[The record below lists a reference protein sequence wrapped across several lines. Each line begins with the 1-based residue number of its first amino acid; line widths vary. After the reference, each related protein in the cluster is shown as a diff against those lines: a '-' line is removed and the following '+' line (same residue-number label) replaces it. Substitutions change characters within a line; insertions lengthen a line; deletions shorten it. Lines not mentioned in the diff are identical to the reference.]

1 MPEDP
6 SDDGHETEPSPDDDG
21 ELTASLGDERER
33 TAPVDGAADE
43 TGAVDEA
50 DTVTEA
56 AAVDEEGAVDDEVQ
70 RRLREAY
77 LNDEES
83 VLVVTGVRSTER
95 HVVVEFRPP
104 HGGSTHVERFRAP
117 RDGSLAESEA
127 FLAFLDA
134 AGVSPLDVD
143 ELAGTRVPA
152 TYDPDGGWRLDAAYV
167 EGRDEGDRDETDAAR
182 PGLSARWNRT
192 AEWLWTYR
200 YWLVAVLLV
209 GGELLFVAVIIL
221 LFA

>member
-6 SDDGHETEPSPDDDG
+6 SEDGPAAEPSIDRSG
-21 ELTASLGDERER
+21 EATTSLGADDEPSGSQ
-33 TAPVDGAADE
+33 PVDDE
-43 TGAVDEA
+43 PSGSQPVDDEASASRSVDE
-50 DTVTEA
+50 
-56 AAVDEEGAVDDEVQ
+56 EVQ

-77 LNDEES
+77 LNDEER
-83 VLVVTGVRSTER
+83 VLVVTAVRSTGR
-95 HVVVEFRPP
+95 RVAVEFRPP
-104 HGGSTHVERFRAP
+104 HGGRTHVERFPAP

-143 ELAGTRVPA
+143 ALVGTRVPA
-152 TYDPDGGWRLDAAYV
+152 TYDPEDGWRLDEPYV
-167 EGRDEGDRDETDAAR
+167 GTRDEAAAATDGR
-182 PGLSARWNRT
+182 LSARWERSR
-192 AEWLWTYR
+192 EWLWTYR
-200 YWLVAVLLV
+200 YWLVAVILV

>member
-1 MPEDP
+1 M
-6 SDDGHETEPSPDDDG
+6 PDDPAEDGRAAESSIDADG
-21 ELTASLGDERER
+21 E
-33 TAPVDGAADE
+33 
-43 TGAVDEA
+43 
-50 DTVTEA
+50 VTESIEDTRDA
-56 AAVDEEGAVDDEVQ
+56 TGAVDDEVQ

-83 VLVVTGVRSTER
+83 VLVVTAVRSTGR
-95 HVVVEFRPP
+95 RVVVELRPP
-104 HGGSTHVERFRAP
+104 HGGTTHVERFPAP

-143 ELAGTRVPA
+143 EVVGTRIPA
-152 TYDPDGGWRLDAAYV
+152 TYDPEEGWRLDEAYV
-167 EGRDEGDRDETDAAR
+167 GERGGREGEAAESGR
-182 PGLSARWNRT
+182 LSGWWNRSV
-192 AEWLWTYR
+192 EWFWTYR

-209 GGELLFVAVIIL
+209 GGELLFVAVIVL

>member
-1 MPEDP
+1 MPDDP

-33 TAPVDGAADE
+33 TGPVDRA
-43 TGAVDEA
+43 TDEA
-50 DTVTEA
+50 DPA
-56 AAVDEEGAVDDEVQ
+56 GGSSAVDDDVQ

-152 TYDPDGGWRLDAAYV
+152 TYDPDEGWRLDEAYV
-167 EGRDEGDRDETDAAR
+167 GERGTDGDDDDAAR
-182 PGLSARWNRT
+182 SGLSARWNRT

>member
-1 MPEDP
+1 M
-6 SDDGHETEPSPDDDG
+6 PDDPAEDGRTAESSIDADG
-21 ELTASLGDERER
+21 E
-33 TAPVDGAADE
+33 
-43 TGAVDEA
+43 
-50 DTVTEA
+50 VTESIDDPPSA
-56 AAVDEEGAVDDEVQ
+56 TDAVGDPPNATDAVDDDVQ

-83 VLVVTGVRSTER
+83 VLVVTAVRSTDR
-95 HVVVEFRPP
+95 RVAVELRPP
-104 HGGSTHVERFRAP
+104 HGGATHVERFPAP

-143 ELAGTRVPA
+143 EVVGTRVPA
-152 TYDPDGGWRLDAAYV
+152 TYDPDEGWRLDEAYV
-167 EGRDEGDRDETDAAR
+167 GERGGAESGGAEAGR
-182 PGLSARWNRT
+182 LSKRWNR
-192 AEWLWTYR
+192 AADWLWTYR

-209 GGELLFVAVIIL
+209 GGELLFVAVIVL

>member
-1 MPEDP
+1 MPDDPAEDGRAAET
-6 SDDGHETEPSPDDDG
+6 SVDADGEVTEPIDDSPDATVDDSPSPP
-21 ELTASLGDERER
+21 T
-33 TAPVDGAADE
+33 
-43 TGAVDEA
+43 
-50 DTVTEA
+50 
-56 AAVDEEGAVDDEVQ
+56 GAVDDEVQ

-83 VLVVTGVRSTER
+83 VLVVTAVRSTGR
-95 HVVVEFRPP
+95 RVVVELRPP
-104 HGGSTHVERFRAP
+104 HGGTTHVERFPAP

-143 ELAGTRVPA
+143 EVVGTRVPA
-152 TYDPDGGWRLDAAYV
+152 TYDTEEGWRLDEAYV
-167 EGRDEGDRDETDAAR
+167 GERGEDESDAAETDR
-182 PGLSARWNRT
+182 LSGRWNRA

-209 GGELLFVAVIIL
+209 GGELLFVAVILL

>member
-1 MPEDP
+1 MPDDP
-6 SDDGHETEPSPDDDG
+6 SDDGHATASSPDADG
-21 ELTASLGDERER
+21 EVTLGDESDA
-33 TAPVDGAADE
+33 TD
-43 TGAVDEA
+43 
-50 DTVTEA
+50 
-56 AAVDEEGAVDDEVQ
+56 AVDDEVQ

-95 HVVVEFRPP
+95 RVVVEFRPP
-104 HGGSTHVERFRAP
+104 HGGSTHVERFPAP

-152 TYDPDGGWRLDAAYV
+152 TYDPDEGWRLDEAYV
-167 EGRDEGDRDETDAAR
+167 GGRGDGDGDERDDAR
-182 PGLSARWNRT
+182 TGLSARWDRT

-209 GGELLFVAVIIL
+209 GGELLFAAVILL

>member
-1 MPEDP
+1 M
-6 SDDGHETEPSPDDDG
+6 PDDPAEDGRAAESSIDADG
-21 ELTASLGDERER
+21 E
-33 TAPVDGAADE
+33 
-43 TGAVDEA
+43 
-50 DTVTEA
+50 VTESIEDTRDA
-56 AAVDEEGAVDDEVQ
+56 TGAVDDEVQ

-83 VLVVTGVRSTER
+83 VLVVTAVRSTGR
-95 HVVVEFRPP
+95 RVVVELRPP
-104 HGGSTHVERFRAP
+104 HGGTTHVERFPAP

-143 ELAGTRVPA
+143 EVVGTRIPA
-152 TYDPDGGWRLDAAYV
+152 TYDPEEGWRLDEAYV
-167 EGRDEGDRDETDAAR
+167 GERGGREGEAAESGR
-182 PGLSARWNRT
+182 LSGWWNRSV
-192 AEWLWTYR
+192 EWLWTYR

-209 GGELLFVAVIIL
+209 GGELLFVAVIVL

>member
-1 MPEDP
+1 MPDDP
-6 SDDGHETEPSPDDDG
+6 SDDGHETGPSPDDGG
-21 ELTASLGDERER
+21 ELTASLGDERDR
-33 TAPVDGAADE
+33 TNPIDGAADE
-43 TGAVDEA
+43 AGAVDEA
-50 DTVTEA
+50 EA
-56 AAVDEEGAVDDEVQ
+56 VNGADAVDDDVQ

-104 HGGSTHVERFRAP
+104 HGGSTHVERFPAP

-152 TYDPDGGWRLDAAYV
+152 TYDPDEGWRLDEAYV
-167 EGRDEGDRDETDAAR
+167 GEREADGGEGDAAR

>member
-6 SDDGHETEPSPDDDG
+6 SDDGPATEPSIDRSG
-21 ELTASLGDERER
+21 EATTSLGGDDQDP
-33 TAPVDGAADE
+33 TSLGADS
-43 TGAVDEA
+43 
-50 DTVTEA
+50 
-56 AAVDEEGAVDDEVQ
+56 EESASPRSVDDEVQ
-70 RRLREAY
+70 RRLRNAY

-83 VLVVTGVRSTER
+83 VLVVTAVRSAGR
-95 HVVVEFRPP
+95 RLVVELRPP
-104 HGGSTHVERFRAP
+104 HGGRTHVERFTAP

-143 ELAGTRVPA
+143 GLVGTRIPA
-152 TYDPDGGWRLDAAYV
+152 TYDADEGWRLDEAYV
-167 EGRDEGDRDETDAAR
+167 GARNDADAAAD
-182 PGLSARWNRT
+182 GQTSGRWERSR
-192 AEWLWTYR
+192 EWLWTYR